1 MITALLEKLSL
12 KARSLL
18 MTVWGDSVTPHGGTV
33 WLGSLIELVAAV
45 GLNERVV
52 RTSVFRLKQD
62 KLLSSHQEGRR
73 SYYTLTT
80 TGEHLFEEATKR
92 IYTSQPTP
100 WNAEWTLLFSERR
113 ELSEEQKKLLSSS
126 LVWLGFGDLG
136 SGIYAHPNG
145 DQNTIE
151 SLLADLGLSEHVA
164 ILKASSLPDTKKT
177 PVRIL
182 VQKGWNVAEI
192 EEAYGEFIR
201 HFAPILKHLQKDKT
215 LDNKKCFILR
225 TLLVH
230 DYRRALLR
238 DPMLPQEL
246 LPDHWNGNTARAL
259 FRDIYQIIW
268 ENAEEYLLATLESD
282 RGKLPKASEE
292 FKGRFGGLKL
302 GV

>member
-1 MITALLEKLSL
+1 M
-12 KARSLL
+12 
-18 MTVWGDSVTPHGGTV
+18 

-73 SYYTLTT
+73 SYYALTT
-80 TGEHLFEEATKR
+80 TGEHRFEEATKR
-92 IYTSQPTP
+92 IYNPAPTS
-100 WNAEWTLLFSERR
+100 WNEEWTLLFSERR
-113 ELSEEQKKLLSSS
+113 KLNEEQKKQLNSELS
-126 LVWLGFGDLG
+126 WLGFGDLG

-145 DQNTIE
+145 NLDTIE
-151 SLLADLGLSEHVA
+151 RLLSDLQLSDNVA
-164 ILKASSLPDTKKT
+164 ILKAASLPDTKKT
-177 PVRIL
+177 PIRIL
-182 VQKGWNVAEI
+182 VQKGWNLLEI

-201 HFAPILKHLQKDKT
+201 HFSPILKQLKANET

-246 LPDHWNGNTARAL
+246 LSDHWNGNTARAL

-292 FKGRFGGLKL
+292 FKGRFGGLIL